1 MFKITPSENTL
12 PSHPYRFKK
21 FIITLT
27 HQKQKKAHLSKTDS
41 QNGRW
46 TKEEHTR
53 FIDAIIKYGNDWK
66 KVQRHVATRTSTQAR
81 SHAQK
86 FLMKLKRSEKI
97 RSKKI
102 NLNLSWAK
110 SISLIK
116 SEFTTSELKDLLY
129 SVSTSK
135 KRKSS
140 QSEKNEDICST
151 NEDEDL
157 TLTSNDDVNMSCNW
171 YNEENDNIDVNSIK
185 RRKDSEYI
193 KNFFD
198 NFNTR
203 KFSFEINVDA
213 VYLNSCEKI

>member
-1 MFKITPSENTL
+1 MFKITPSENTI
-12 PSHPYRFKK
+12 PVHPYRFKK

-27 HQKQKKAHLSKTDS
+27 HQKQKKTHLSKAES

-86 FLMKLKRSEKI
+86 FLMKLKRSDKI

-135 KRKSS
+135 KRKLS
-140 QSEKNEDICST
+140 QSDKNEDICST
-151 NEDEDL
+151 NEDDL
-157 TLTSNDDVNMSCNW
+157 TFTNNDVNINANW
-171 YNEENDNIDVNSIK
+171 YNEDNENTDMNSIK

-203 KFSFEINVDA
+203 KISFEINVDA
-213 VYLNSCEKI
+213 VYLNSCDKI

>member
-12 PSHPYRFKK
+12 PAHPYRFKK

-27 HQKQKKAHLSKTDS
+27 HQKQKKAHLSKTES

-97 RSKKI
+97 RNKKI

>member
-27 HQKQKKAHLSKTDS
+27 HQKQKKAHLSKTES

-97 RSKKI
+97 RNKKNI
-102 NLNLSWAK
+102 YFLMK
-110 SISLIK
+110 
-116 SEFTTSELKDLLY
+116 Y
-129 SVSTSK
+129 M
-135 KRKSS
+135 R
-140 QSEKNEDICST
+140 
-151 NEDEDL
+151 
-157 TLTSNDDVNMSCNW
+157 DV
-171 YNEENDNIDVNSIK
+171 
-185 RRKDSEYI
+185 
-193 KNFFD
+193 
-198 NFNTR
+198 
-203 KFSFEINVDA
+203 
-213 VYLNSCEKI
+213 

>member
-12 PSHPYRFKK
+12 PSHPYRLKK

-27 HQKQKKAHLSKTDS
+27 HQKQKKAHLSKTES

-97 RSKKI
+97 RNKKI

-116 SEFTTSELKDLLY
+116 SEFTTSELKYLLY

>member
-12 PSHPYRFKK
+12 PAHPYRFKK

-27 HQKQKKAHLSKTDS
+27 HQKQKKAHLSKTES

-129 SVSTSK
+129 SVSSSK

-157 TLTSNDDVNMSCNW
+157 TLTSNDDVNMNGNW

>member
-27 HQKQKKAHLSKTDS
+27 HQKQKKAHLSKTES

-157 TLTSNDDVNMSCNW
+157 TLTSNDDGNMSCNW